1 MASFLQDLRYAART
15 LAKAPGFT
23 FVVVCTLALG
33 IGANTA
39 IFTLMDQVLL
49 RGLPV
54 RNPQELVVLD
64 AKGANFGRMEGDHA
78 FSYPMCRDLRSQ
90 SGVFD
95 GVTARFAVSA
105 TMLHEN
111 RSERVMAEL
120 VSGNYFDVLGL

>member
-1 MASFLQDLRYAART
+1 MASLLQDLRYAART
-15 LAKAPGFT
+15 LVKAPGFT

-64 AKGANFGRMEGDHA
+64 AKGANFGRIEGDHA
-78 FSYPMCRDLRSQ
+78 FSYQCTGTCARSPVCSMASPQ
-90 SGVFD
+90 GS
-95 GVTARFAVSA
+95 
-105 TMLHEN
+105 
-111 RSERVMAEL
+111 RSPRRCCTRT
-120 VSGNYFDVLGL
+120 GRNG